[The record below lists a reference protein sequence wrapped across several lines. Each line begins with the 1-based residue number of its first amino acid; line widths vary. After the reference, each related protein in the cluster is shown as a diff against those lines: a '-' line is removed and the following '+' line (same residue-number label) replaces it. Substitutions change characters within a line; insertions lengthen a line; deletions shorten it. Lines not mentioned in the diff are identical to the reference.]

1 MDSSELLEHYK
12 YKHESDP
19 LFSKGSSLFKHV
31 PYLARIIKEHR
42 VDTVLD
48 YGCGKAKFW
57 NYEYKDAILKPGLH
71 TLNVTLY
78 DPAVEEYNELPNSR
92 YDLVVCTD
100 VLEHLHPDDTEEIVR
115 RLVYYTRR
123 HLFCC
128 IALTPAKKT
137 FPDGTNFHTNL
148 HSQEYWEDLFK
159 REVEDYEKKHG
170 SYITYRLSFNDE
182 VFL

>member
-1 MDSSELLEHYK
+1 MDSSELIEHYK
-12 YKHESDP
+12 YKHETDP

-31 PYLARIIKEHR
+31 PYLARIVKEYR
-42 VDTVLD
+42 VKNILD
-48 YGCGKAKFW
+48 YGCGKATFW
-57 NYEYKDAILKPGLH
+57 NWEYSRATINSHDYS
-71 TLNVTLY
+71 VTLY
-78 DPAVEEYNELPNSR
+78 DPGVEKYNKLPDGR

-100 VLEHLHPDDTEEIVR
+100 VLEHLHPDDTEEVVK

-137 FPDGTNFHTNL
+137 FPDGTNYHTNL
-148 HSQEYWEDLFK
+148 HSQEYWKDLFH

-170 SYITYRLSFNDE
+170 SYITYNLSFNDE
-182 VFL
+182 VFI